1 MQVNMSISYII
12 ETIISGIM
20 LGSIYALLSVGFGL
34 TWGTMK
40 VLNISHAV
48 FAVLGAYIAYWLF
61 TKAGVDPLLALP
73 LLVVILFVLG
83 GLAYRLVIRPVTRA
97 RDIIM
102 SSMVVTFGLAIVV
115 ENIMSYMW
123 RPDPRILKPSY
134 TESSIFV
141 GEMAIANGPLIG
153 FSLAVVSIGLLYLFL
168 HHTFTGKAV
177 QATWQNP
184 IGANLVGINPRRVS
198 LITFGLSISS
208 AGVAG
213 VAMALIYAFYPS
225 IQMVWTLFVFL
236 VTIVGGVG
244 SIIGTALAGLIV
256 GFIIGLAGAFLPF
269 VWVDALLFAML
280 LIILLVKP
288 EGLFGD

>member
-1 MQVNMSISYII
+1 
-12 ETIISGIM
+12 
-20 LGSIYALLSVGFGL
+20 
-34 TWGTMK
+34 
-40 VLNISHAV
+40 
-48 FAVLGAYIAYWLF
+48 
-61 TKAGVDPLLALP
+61 
-73 LLVVILFVLG
+73 
-83 GLAYRLVIRPVTRA
+83 
-97 RDIIM
+97 
-102 SSMVVTFGLAIVV
+102 
-115 ENIMSYMW
+115 
-123 RPDPRILKPSY
+123 
-134 TESSIFV
+134 
-141 GEMAIANGPLIG
+141 
-153 FSLAVVSIGLLYLFL
+153 
-168 HHTFTGKAV
+168 
-177 QATWQNP
+177 
-184 IGANLVGINPRRVS
+184 VGINPRRVS